1 LVASKKRIIIL
12 KIWWQ
17 KQKKKKEKEKETQN

>member
-1 LVASKKRIIIL
+1 LVASKKRKIIL

-17 KQKKKKEKEKETQN
+17 KQKKKEKEKETQN